1 MNPLRMIS
9 TSIVAALIAAA
20 CLASSPS
27 LASSQ
32 RPATSGTILT
42 MTSLESPNVTNA
54 PSSAKVPTVPKAK
67 IEPVVDNYHG
77 HKVTDPYRW
86 LEDSHSPET
95 QKFVEEEN
103 VYTQSRLDSLPLRQ
117 QLHARIESL
126 ATIGRIDVPRSAG
139 KYYFHEAREGRQNQP
154 VVYVREGVNGHDRP
168 LVDVN
173 SLAPDGTIALDW
185 WHASDDGAYV
195 AYGTS
200 PNGSEISTLQVIE
213 TATGNL
219 LPEQIGRTRA
229 ADVAWLPDNSGFYYT
244 RYPRPGDVPAGQE
257 MYNRRVFLHKLGGA
271 GNMDGLKDPLIFGE
285 GLDPEHWPHVSI
297 SKDGRWLLIKVSE
310 GWTKEELF
318 LKDLAQPQ
326 SKFAAVTQNKDFL
339 YGTTIADGQLYI
351 MTNEGAP
358 RYRIFRVSCANP
370 ERSHWEE
377 VLPEGQGVMQSMRLV
392 GGKLFVHYFEN
403 AHSTLSVF
411 ELPPS
416 TGHDQNA
423 GRKIARHIKDVEL
436 PALGSITGLEGKLEG
451 NEVFFGFSSYAL
463 PQTVYRLSL
472 EGKLAEWARLKA
484 DVDPSAYE
492 VKQVWFPSKDG
503 VRVPMFVV
511 HKKGLVLNGKN
522 PTMLSGYGGFNVGR
536 TPAFNRSSM
545 LVLLDHGGVYAD
557 VQLRGGSEFGASW
570 HRAGMLE
577 KKQNVFD
584 DFIAAAEYLIA
595 EKYTN
600 SG

>member
-103 VYTQSRLDSLPLRQ
+103 VYTQSRLDSLQLRQ

-229 ADVAWLPDNSGFYYT
+229 AALAWLPDNSGFYYT

-257 MYNRRVFLHKLGGA
+257 MYNRHVFLHKLGSA
-271 GNMDGLKDPLIFGE
+271 GNSDGLKDPLIFGE
-285 GLDPEHWPHVSI
+285 GLDPTFWPQPHLSN
-297 SKDGRWLLIKVSE
+297 DGQWLLIHISE
-310 GWTKEELF
+310 GWTRSELY
-318 LKDLAQPQ
+318 LKHVSDPT
-326 SKFAAVTQNKDFL
+326 SKFVSITSGKNFL
-339 YGTTIADGQLYI
+339 YSGGILDGQLYI
-351 MTNEGAP
+351 TTNEDAP
-358 RYRIFRVSCANP
+358 RYRVFKVACANP
-370 ERSHWEE
+370 DRNNWKEI
-377 VLPEGQGVMQSMRLV
+377 VPQSDAVIESAAAIIGRR
-392 GGKLFVHYFEN
+392 LFVSYLRN
-403 AHSTLSVF
+403 ASS
-411 ELPPS
+411 
-416 TGHDQNA
+416 
-423 GRKIARHIKDVEL
+423 
-436 PALGSITGLEGKLEG
+436 ALTI
-451 NEVFFGFSSYAL
+451 Y
-463 PQTVYRLSL
+463 
-472 EGKLAEWARLKA
+472 
-484 DVDPSAYE
+484 D
-492 VKQVWFPSKDG
+492 
-503 VRVPMFVV
+503 
-511 HKKGLVLNGKN
+511 LNGKR
-522 PTMLSGYGGFNVGR
+522 V
-536 TPAFNRSSM
+536 
-545 LVLLDHGGVYAD
+545 AD
-557 VQLRGGSEFGASW
+557 VALPTLG
-570 HRAGMLE
+570 
-577 KKQNVFD
+577 
-584 DFIAAAEYLIA
+584 
-595 EKYTN
+595 
-600 SG
+600 